1 MTRGKHGQFEQ
12 GSYGAGKF
20 HEWHVNFS
28 APMARKG
35 KGVMALTLACLPLDA
50 AIAAAVDRVFA
61 EYREMPGLSLTQA
74 QMERLFG
81 FDASVCKRTIDVLVK
96 SRLLRRTPSGR
107 YISD

>member
-1 MTRGKHGQFEQ
+1 
-12 GSYGAGKF
+12 
-20 HEWHVNFS
+20 
-28 APMARKG
+28 
-35 KGVMALTLACLPLDA
+35 MALTLARLPLDCLPLDA

-61 EYREMPGLSLTQA
+61 EYCEMPGLSLTQA

-96 SRLLRRTPSGR
+96 SRLLRPTPSGR